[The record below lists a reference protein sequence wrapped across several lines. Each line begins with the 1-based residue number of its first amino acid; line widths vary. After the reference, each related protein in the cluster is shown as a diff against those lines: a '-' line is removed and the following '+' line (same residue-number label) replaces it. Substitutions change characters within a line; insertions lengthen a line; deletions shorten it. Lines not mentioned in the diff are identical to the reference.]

1 MKQYPEDCSFCKL
14 MRSMAFTGLGMGL
27 GVGIAYLLG
36 ADKQNMVYSGIVV
49 ATILVFGLLG
59 KNRNQS

>member
-1 MKQYPEDCSFCKL
+1 
-14 MRSMAFTGLGMGL
+14 
-27 GVGIAYLLG
+27 LG

>member
-1 MKQYPEDCSFCKL
+1 MKYYREDCSVCKL

-27 GVGIAYLLG
+27 GVGAAYLLG
-36 ADKQNMVYSGIVV
+36 ADKQNMVYSGIAV

-59 KNRNQS
+59 REKNKP

>member
-1 MKQYPEDCSFCKL
+1 MKHYNEDCSVCKM

-36 ADKQNMVYSGIVV
+36 ADKQNMVYTGIVV

-59 KNRNQS
+59 RKKK

>member
-1 MKQYPEDCSFCKL
+1 MKQYPEDCSVCKL

-27 GVGIAYLLG
+27 GVGVAYLLG

-59 KNRNQS
+59 KNRNQP